1 MKVKYRYAY
10 RAHRHCEQPHHVTFG
25 TISIPSL
32 FFGPPPL
39 CVPICPFRRHGWH
52 GSGGGRKR
60 GRGRSGGPTKIR
72 LSERP
77 IACRSRGKRE
87 TNNGPSRL
95 CVCVCV
101 CVPGSRS
108 RSILT
113 CSYLKIGCILRF
125 LKERGK
131 RNSYFPHLSSA
142 GPIRVIEIPR
152 RIYATSQS
160 LS

>member
-77 IACRSRGKRE
+77 IACRRRGKRE

-95 CVCVCV
+95 CVCVCAWLEISV
-101 CVPGSRS
+101 YP
-108 RSILT
+108 
-113 CSYLKIGCILRF
+113 YLQLPQDRLHPPFFK
-125 LKERGK
+125 GK
-131 RNSYFPHLSSA
+131 RQTKLLFSSL
-142 GPIRVIEIPR
+142 VICRPYKSTR
-152 RIYATSQS
+152 NPSQNLCDITIS
-160 LS
+160 LLI